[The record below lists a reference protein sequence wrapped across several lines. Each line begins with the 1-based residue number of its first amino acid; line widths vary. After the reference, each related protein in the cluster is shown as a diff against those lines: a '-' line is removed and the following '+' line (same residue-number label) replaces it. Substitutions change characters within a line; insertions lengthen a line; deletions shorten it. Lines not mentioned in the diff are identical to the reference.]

1 MFHPNFVTEE
11 GSKPETSYHKI
22 KDELVSDGNALWMIN
37 FEQKQMFMF
46 NGMSLEA
53 LSYNWGYERFLNFIL
68 TPMIMP

>member
-1 MFHPNFVTEE
+1 MECGSVQVTFFI
-11 GSKPETSYHKI
+11 T
-22 KDELVSDGNALWMIN
+22 KDKFFSDGNALWMIN

-53 LSYNWGYERFLNFIL
+53 LSYNWGYKRFMNFIL